1 MSRAG
6 SRRRARTIVTAVALL
21 AGAAQHAYAQKA
33 ACSENRPQSGTIGIT
48 RLECIGRSCTV
59 SERDESGVYFHSFAV
74 EPRVSALDRSV
85 PPARSLQVGDVILAI
100 DDIPITTRD
109 GGRRLANLNAG
120 EAIRLRVRREETELE
135 LALTS
140 VLGCNTP
147 GLNVRIP

>member
-1 MSRAG
+1 MSR
-6 SRRRARTIVTAVALL
+6 SSFRTRTRAILSAFGLAVV
-21 AGAAQHAYAQKA
+21 AQQAYAQNA
-33 ACSENRPQSGTIGIT
+33 GCSENRPQSGTVGIT

-59 SERDESGVYFHSFAV
+59 SERDASGVYFHSFAV

-85 PPARSLQVGDVILAI
+85 PPARLLQVGDVILAI
-100 DDIPITTRD
+100 EDIPITTRD

-120 EAIRLRVRREETELE
+120 EAIRLRIRREEKELE
-135 LALTS
+135 LALVP

>member
-1 MSRAG
+1 MNAG
-6 SRRRARTIVTAVALL
+6 SCRCARAVVTAVALL
-21 AGAAQHAYAQKA
+21 AAAAQYAYAQNA
-33 ACSENRPQSGTIGIT
+33 SCPENRAQSGSVGIT
-48 RLECIGRSCTV
+48 RLECIGRSCRV
-59 SERDESGVYFHSFAV
+59 SDRDKSGVYFHSFAV

-85 PPARSLQVGDVILAI
+85 PPARSLRVGDVILAI

-135 LALTS
+135 LALIP

-147 GLNVRIP
+147 GLNVRGP